1 MNKIIKK
8 FDENTELFAKEAVLE
23 AKNNKDK
30 IKKELLSS
38 VKEYSLNVEKY
49 RAEDI
54 PMHIIYAIILLAEF
68 KEKELFPIL
77 INIYSQDYKGTRP
90 AMDYCI
96 TDILHRIIISV
107 FDGNFASLNNLIE
120 NKKIREF
127 SKTQCLRCYIY
138 FYNNKLIS
146 QQDLEKYLKKLI
158 KYYDYKDNDIYNTI
172 MEVIINTH
180 LFNLIEDVKTIF
192 DYHLID
198 FNIRGGYA
206 EFIDDIFD
214 YDDDLDKFEPIEDTI
229 KEMSWWACF
238 KNKESQ
244 QDYKEI
250 ENQLEDK
257 IQKEIIEVE
266 KFTKVGRNDPCP
278 CGSGKKYKKCC
289 LNNPDKKLPYQKYI
303 DDSWKKY
310 PKRKN
315 RDDILD
321 IYDFYQEEYVEID
334 KLLYKVL
341 KNKNIPLFI
350 KRDLYREM
358 MISLNYL
365 EEAFEKIKPVVSQNN
380 FSTVHQYDEVVSIHF
395 SLYVFFEEYSNI
407 LEKLIEDNS
416 DLKKKI
422 YLNKLEEL
430 LKFFYDNFDL
440 NDEYEEIFINK
451 WTTLFY
457 YSNQLDEGINFMKN
471 KLKHCIKELK
481 IPVYRSLFDLTMCKY
496 EDVSK
501 IDDLIKREKDK
512 TLKQELLELKKDFIF
527 EDY

>member
-8 FDENTELFAKEAVLE
+8 FDENTELFAKDAVLE

-30 IKKELLSS
+30 IKKQLLSS
-38 VKEYSLNVEKY
+38 VKDYSLNVEKY
-49 RAEDI
+49 RDEEI

-77 INIYSQDYKGTRP
+77 INIYSQDYLDTRP

-96 TDILHRIIISV
+96 TDILPRIIISV
-107 FDGNFASLNNLIE
+107 FNGDFASLNKLIE
-120 NKKIREF
+120 NKKIKEY
-127 SKTQCLRCYIY
+127 SKAQCLRCYIY
-138 FYNNKLIS
+138 FYDNKLIS
-146 QQDLEKYLKKLI
+146 QQDLKKLI

-180 LFNLIEDVKTIF
+180 LFNLIEDVKTMF
-192 DYHLID
+192 DYYLID
-198 FNIRGGYA
+198 YNIRGGYA
-206 EFIDDIFD
+206 EFIDGIFD

-244 QDYKEI
+244 QDYKKI
-250 ENQLEDK
+250 EKQLQDK
-257 IQKEIIEVE
+257 IEKEIDEVE

-289 LNNPDKKLPYQKYI
+289 LNNPDKRLPYQKYI

-334 KLLYKVL
+334 KLLYKAI
-341 KNKNIPLFI
+341 KKKNIPLFI
-350 KRDLYREM
+350 ERDKHKEM
-358 MISLNYL
+358 MINLNYL
-365 EEAFEKIKPVVSQNN
+365 EEAFEKIKQVVAKNN
-380 FSTVHQYDEVVSIHF
+380 FSTVNQYDEVASIHF
-395 SLYVFFEEYSNI
+395 SLYVFFEKYSDL
-407 LEKLIEDNS
+407 LENLIEKDT
-416 DLKKKI
+416 DLKKII
-422 YLNKLEEL
+422 YLDKLEEL

-440 NDEYEEIFINK
+440 NDEYEEVFINK

-457 YSNQLDEGINFMKN
+457 YTNQLDKGINYMKD
-471 KLKHCIKELK
+471 KLKNCIKELK
-481 IPVYRSLFDLTMCKY
+481 IPVYRSLFDLTLCKY
-496 EDVSK
+496 DDMSK
-501 IDDLIKREKDK
+501 IDALIKKEKDK
-512 TLKQELLELKKDFIF
+512 TLKKELLELKKDFMY